1 MLMQPTPGRGP
12 FLVVPFN
19 VETMRS
25 KLEKIYPRAAGID
38 IGSEKVFVATE
49 GRDVVSYRTFT
60 SDFTR
65 LVEDLCRQGIETV
78 AMEATGV
85 YWISLYDMLEEAGMD
100 VFVVNS
106 QHLRMV
112 PGRKTDVRDCQWIQQ
127 LHSLGLLSRS
137 LVPSSVMRELR
148 FVMRLR
154 EDHIKQGAR
163 QVNKMH
169 KVLTLMNIRLGNVI
183 SQLHGVS
190 GMRVIEAIVAGERDP
205 ERLAALCDRRIL
217 DNKGKEVVESLRG
230 CYKDAHL
237 FELRQVLALYKFSQQ
252 QVLECDSELERMLL
266 ALTAGMEIPAGLK
279 PAKPIRH
286 HAPKVA
292 DLHRMAVQLGGGQ
305 DATAL
310 PGITDYNFL
319 KILAAIG
326 GDIRRWPTAK
336 HFTSWGG
343 LSPRRNESGK
353 SRRRSSKK
361 VETEVGN
368 IFKEAA
374 QSLLVSKNIA
384 LGAFARRMRGRK
396 GAPIAIMATARKLA
410 EMFWRLLTHGM
421 DYIEAGAKAYQ
432 ENQRQRTIDFI
443 KKKAKELD
451 LHVVEIQ
458 SIK

>member
-1 MLMQPTPGRGP
+1 M
-12 FLVVPFN
+12 
-19 VETMRS
+19 S
-25 KLEKIYPRAAGID
+25 AKLEKIHPRAAGID

-49 GRDVVSYRTFT
+49 CYDVVSYRTFT
-60 SDFTR
+60 TDFAR
-65 LVEDLCRQGIETV
+65 LVHDLVCQGIDTV

-85 YWISLYDMLEEAGMD
+85 YWIALHDMLEEAGIE

-112 PGRKTDVRDCQWIQQ
+112 PGRKTDVQDCQWIQQ
-127 LHSLGLLSRS
+127 LHSLGLLGRS
-137 LVPSSVMRELR
+137 LVPSSGMRELR

-154 EDHIKQGAR
+154 DDHIEQGAR

-190 GMRVIEAIVAGERDP
+190 GMKVIEAILDGERDP
-205 ERLAALCDRRIL
+205 ERLAALCDKRIL
-217 DNKGKEVVESLRG
+217 GKKGKEVVESLRG

-237 FELRQVLALYKFSQQ
+237 FELRQVVASYKFAQQ
-252 QVLECDSELERMLL
+252 QVVECDKELERMLQTMTL
-266 ALTAGMEIPAGLK
+266 AMEAPTDLK

-292 DLHRMAVQLGGGQ
+292 ELHKMTVQLGGGH

-353 SRRRSSKK
+353 SRQRSKKK

-368 IFKEAA
+368 IFKESA
-374 QSLLVSKNIA
+374 QSLLTSKNIA
-384 LGAFARRMRGRK
+384 LGGFARKMRGRK

-421 DYIEAGAKAYQ
+421 DYVETGVKAYE

-443 KKKAKELD
+443 KKKAKELN
-451 LHVVEIQ
+451 LYVSEIQ
-458 SIK
+458 NVT